1 MISPLFLL
9 QSLVWIINPVPPTAF
24 YHQAFSPVVN
34 HENPEL
40 DSLNSS
46 ASTDAHANAGQF
58 HFWALPYA
66 RGVSELRLDLTIDRR
81 HSKRMSDIGNN
92 ENHDRSQRTAL
103 LSQIWYFLMTCCSII
118 VIATARTGDHF
129 WSLLLAGFLILPSPV
144 SIFLVVHAHWHF
156 TGLAM
161 VYAHHAGKDS
171 LLLPAV
177 SFVAREVV
185 LLAQRGAEEVG
196 RSFLDLS
203 FLRPLAVAVGITSPT
218 ATVEGSVPLII
229 QGAASIS
236 AEMAGR
242 AILPLAAI
250 AVGAWALLG
259 VVKKKK

>member
-1 MISPLFLL
+1 MPTVARLGNHPVCSKP
-9 QSLVWIINPVPPTAF
+9 QTSL
-24 YHQAFSPVVN
+24 
-34 HENPEL
+34 
-40 DSLNSS
+40 
-46 ASTDAHANAGQF
+46 
-58 HFWALPYA
+58 
-66 RGVSELRLDLTIDRR
+66 
-81 HSKRMSDIGNN
+81 
-92 ENHDRSQRTAL
+92 
-103 LSQIWYFLMTCCSII
+103 WYFLMTCCSII

-259 VVKKKK
+259 VVGYIPSLLNLCTISRPCTCRLPFPTPSTPSVPPVPPATPSPQPVT